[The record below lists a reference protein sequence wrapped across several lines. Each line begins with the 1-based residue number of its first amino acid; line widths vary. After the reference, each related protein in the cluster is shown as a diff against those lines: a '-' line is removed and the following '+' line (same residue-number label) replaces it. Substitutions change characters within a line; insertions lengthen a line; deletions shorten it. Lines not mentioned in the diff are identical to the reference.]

1 MTNEGVVK
9 LADFGASRKLAQLQS
24 DMMMSLTMRGTPYFM
39 APEVFEEKYSTKAD
53 IWAVGCV
60 AFQMVTGQPPWKNLQ
75 FTNPVSLFHH
85 IKTQKRPPHY
95 ELQNKKQDGTRTQQK
110 QFRAW
115 MDKCYAFNPLDRPTA
130 NALLNHPFLASSED
144 TWNMEPSCITSTQTT
159 RTDYYREETTCFG
172 SSSPICLESSP
183 IIDGGGGGDMLCC
196 SPSQSCQ
203 QIQQQQQQQRRRRR
217 NSLGGTD
224 TKSPFLS
231 PPLPKSNNAIRCRY
245 DRMSSPPTTGYYHYP
260 PPSQQKSPTPDMSA
274 WPTWAKEKYIS
285 SSSLRIRTTIATT
298 SPAELLVTNQQQQQE
313 QEQQQEEGQQQ
324 DHIKSTKKSPP
335 PAVQVRRRLLDD
347 SLAYTMNDHDTP
359 SMATMQPTKTMATA
373 TVLHEPCN
381 PRPTTTAAA
390 TTKGMTQSTTTRR
403 CSTSCSVSTNQTTR
417 RRTTTAT
424 TTTTSS
430 SSFALTSSSSS
441 SSSSTNAEE
450 RLNGLNFLSSMS
462 S

>member
-130 NALLNHPFLASSED
+130 NALLNHPFLASSEY
-144 TWNMEPSCITSTQTT
+144 TWNKEPSCITSTQTT
-159 RTDYYREETTCFG
+159 MTDYYREETTSFG

-183 IIDGGGGGDMLCC
+183 IIGGGGDMLCC

-203 QIQQQQQQQRRRRR
+203 QIQRQQQQQRRRR

-231 PPLPKSNNAIRCRY
+231 PPLPKSNNTIRS
-245 DRMSSPPTTGYYHYP
+245 RMSSPPTTGYCHYP

-298 SPAELLVTNQQQQQE
+298 SPTELLVTNQQLQ
-313 QEQQQEEGQQQ
+313 QQQEEEEQQQQ
-324 DHIKSTKKSPP
+324 DHIKRTKKSPP

-347 SLAYTMNDHDTP
+347 SLAYTMNDNDTP

-373 TVLHEPCN
+373 TVPHEPCN
-381 PRPTTTAAA
+381 PRPTNPAAAAAA
-390 TTKGMTQSTTTRR
+390 TAKGMTQSTTTRR
-403 CSTSCSVSTNQTTR
+403 CSTSCSSSVSTNQTTR

-424 TTTTSS
+424 TTTATS
-430 SSFALTSSSSS
+430 SSFAMTSSSS
-441 SSSSTNAEE
+441 SSSSTNEEE